1 MDVKRFITLG
11 PDRTDN
17 KSECQSVENDLTVA
31 FQHNSDDC
39 RERQNF
45 QNFRISRKNG
55 DDCDENFRT
64 EI

>member
-17 KSECQSVENDLTVA
+17 KSERQSVENDLTVA
-31 FQHNSDDC
+31 FQHESNYC
-39 RERQNF
+39 RERENF
-45 QNFRISRKNG
+45 ENFGLSRKNG
-55 DDCDENFRT
+55 DDCDENFGT